1 MCNKEKVVARSYLYQ
16 TSVPTA
22 ETEVTFSSKTGKI
35 RNIGQGQAS
44 THVALLPQRKP
55 QYKDHKHV
63 EEDDDTKHLLS
74 STDSYNFQY
83 RERGVFYTNGK
94 ENGNNNNGNGV
105 NLGANKY
112 AKDAISL
119 NSPVLSKT
127 PLPVIGGKH
136 PIYSNTINLIEYS
149 FTFKT
154 GSVLYFV
161 PNNSTYTDNR
171 DKSIFYVAN
180 RIFTFTYYYI

>member
-1 MCNKEKVVARSYLYQ
+1 M
-16 TSVPTA
+16 
-22 ETEVTFSSKTGKI
+22 
-35 RNIGQGQAS
+35 
-44 THVALLPQRKP
+44 LPQRKP

-63 EEDDDTKHLLS
+63 EEDDDTQHLLS
-74 STDSYNFQY
+74 STDSYNLQY

-94 ENGNNNNGNGV
+94 EHGNNNNGNGV

-136 PIYSNTINLIEYS
+136 PIYINTKFNWAC
-149 FTFKT
+149 
-154 GSVLYFV
+154 
-161 PNNSTYTDNR
+161 
-171 DKSIFYVAN
+171 YVTN
-180 RIFTFTYYYI
+180 CIFTYPKYYIWSCCQYCMPSRYKTVGTCIDWI

>member
-1 MCNKEKVVARSYLYQ
+1 M
-16 TSVPTA
+16 
-22 ETEVTFSSKTGKI
+22 
-35 RNIGQGQAS
+35 
-44 THVALLPQRKP
+44 LPQRKP

-74 STDSYNFQY
+74 STDSYNLQY

-94 ENGNNNNGNGV
+94 ESGNNNNGNGV

-119 NSPVLSKT
+119 NSLVLSKT

-136 PIYSNTINLIEYS
+136 PIYNNTINLIE
-149 FTFKT
+149 
-154 GSVLYFV
+154 
-161 PNNSTYTDNR
+161 
-171 DKSIFYVAN
+171 
-180 RIFTFTYYYI
+180 

>member
-1 MCNKEKVVARSYLYQ
+1 MYKPEKVVARSYLYQ

-35 RNIGQGQAS
+35 RNIGQGQVS

-63 EEDDDTKHLLS
+63 EEDDDTQHLLS
-74 STDSYNFQY
+74 STDSYNLQY
-83 RERGVFYTNGK
+83 RERGVFYTNG
-94 ENGNNNNGNGV
+94 NNNNRNGV

-136 PIYSNTINLIEYS
+136 PIYNININLIE
-149 FTFKT
+149 
-154 GSVLYFV
+154 
-161 PNNSTYTDNR
+161 
-171 DKSIFYVAN
+171 
-180 RIFTFTYYYI
+180 

>member
-1 MCNKEKVVARSYLYQ
+1 MYKPEKVVARSYLYQ

-22 ETEVTFSSKTGKI
+22 ETEVTFSPKTGKI

-74 STDSYNFQY
+74 STDSYNLQY

-94 ENGNNNNGNGV
+94 ENGNNNNGYGV

-136 PIYSNTINLIEYS
+136 PIYNNTINLIEYS
-149 FTFKT
+149 
-154 GSVLYFV
+154 
-161 PNNSTYTDNR
+161 
-171 DKSIFYVAN
+171 
-180 RIFTFTYYYI
+180 

>member
-1 MCNKEKVVARSYLYQ
+1 MYKTEKVVARSYLYQ

-22 ETEVTFSSKTGKI
+22 ETEVTFSPKTGKI
-35 RNIGQGQAS
+35 RNIGQGQSS

-55 QYKDHKHV
+55 QYKDHKQV
-63 EEDDDTKHLLS
+63 EEFDDTQRLLS
-74 STDSYNFQY
+74 STDAYDLQY

-105 NLGANKY
+105 NLGSNKY

-136 PIYSNTINLIEYS
+136 PIYDNTLNLIEY
-149 FTFKT
+149 
-154 GSVLYFV
+154 G
-161 PNNSTYTDNR
+161 
-171 DKSIFYVAN
+171 
-180 RIFTFTYYYI
+180 

>member
-1 MCNKEKVVARSYLYQ
+1 MYKPEKVVARSYLYQ

-22 ETEVTFSSKTGKI
+22 ETEVTFSPKTGKI
-35 RNIGQGQAS
+35 RNIGQGQVS

-63 EEDDDTKHLLS
+63 EEDDDTQRLLS
-74 STDSYNFQY
+74 STDAYDLQY

-94 ENGNNNNGNGV
+94 ENGKNNNRNGV
-105 NLGANKY
+105 NLGAN
-112 AKDAISL
+112 KDAISL

-136 PIYSNTINLIEYS
+136 PIYINAKL
-149 FTFKT
+149 
-154 GSVLYFV
+154 
-161 PNNSTYTDNR
+161 N
-171 DKSIFYVAN
+171 
-180 RIFTFTYYYI
+180 